1 MCEKDELLAVQQQL
15 QDSLRCHEAEVQH
28 LKGIVASFQESRE
41 KVKEASGE
49 GERST
54 AEPPMRGQVHRRSG
68 VVEFCGGAVDEGDK
82 KVLHGNVISKG
93 HDALSFL
100 RF

>member
-41 KVKEASGE
+41 KVKETSGE

-54 AEPPMRGQVHRRSG
+54 AEPPMRGQSTGG
-68 VVEFCGGAVDEGDK
+68 VGWWSSVEELSMREMK
-82 KVLHGNVISKG
+82 KC
-93 HDALSFL
+93 FMET
-100 RF
+100 